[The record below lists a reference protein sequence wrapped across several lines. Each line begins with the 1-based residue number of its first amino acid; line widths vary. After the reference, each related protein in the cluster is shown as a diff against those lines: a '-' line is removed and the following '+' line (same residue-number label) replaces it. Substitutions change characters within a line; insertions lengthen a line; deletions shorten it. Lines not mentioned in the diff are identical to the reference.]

1 MPELRQLRYFLA
13 VAEELN
19 FTRAATRLHIAQQA
33 LSAAIRQLEAELGT
47 TLFVRTTRRVELTQ
61 TGEVLVEPA
70 RRTLAEATAAVQA
83 VQAVA
88 RGERGHLHV
97 GLQSGAAGDLP
108 HRVFTAFERRLP
120 DADLDFHYFTW
131 TDSSVG
137 LRSGATQVAFV
148 RPPIAGD
155 LEFLPLFSEPRVAV
169 LPAGHRLAG
178 EPDLSI
184 AELLDEVWCLL
195 PPDDPVWRDFW
206 LATAH
211 RDGAAAKTGPV
222 MTSLEEQFQYA
233 LAGAGISLAP
243 RSATQ
248 DYGRPGIAFVP
259 VRDVEPSTAA
269 LAWPHGQHNPL
280 VRQFIA
286 IAAEVRDH
294 EAEAGR
300 LPGRAAKVSP
310 SRRAQRPPVQET

>member
-47 TLFVRTTRRVELTQ
+47 RLFVRTTRKVELTPA
-61 TGEVLVEPA
+61 GEVLVEPA
-70 RRTLAEATAAVQA
+70 RRTLAEAAGAVQA

-108 HRVFTAFERRLP
+108 HRVFTAFVKRLP
-120 DADLDFHYFTW
+120 GADLDFHYFTW
-131 TDSSVG
+131 TDSSAG
-137 LRSGATQVAFV
+137 LRSGATEVALV

-195 PPDDPVWRDFW
+195 PPGDPVWRDFW
-206 LATAH
+206 LAADH
-211 RDGAAAKTGPV
+211 REGAPAKTGPV
-222 MTSLEEQFQYA
+222 MTSLEEQFQYV

-243 RSATQ
+243 QSVTR

-259 VRDVEPSTAA
+259 VRDLEPSTAA
-269 LAWPHGQHNPL
+269 VAWPRGQNNPL
-280 VRQFIA
+280 VRQFVA
-286 IAAEVRDH
+286 VAAEVRDR
-294 EAEAGR
+294 EAKAGR
-300 LPGRAAKVSP
+300 LPGRAAKVASP
-310 SRRAQRPPVQET
+310 PPPQ

>member
-19 FTRAATRLHIAQQA
+19 FTRAATRLRIAQQA
-33 LSAAIRQLEAELGT
+33 LSAAIRQLETELGT
-47 TLFVRTTRRVELTQ
+47 PLFVRTTRKVELTPA
-61 TGEVLVEPA
+61 GEALVGPA
-70 RRTLAEATAAVQA
+70 RRTLAEAAATVEA

-97 GLQSGAAGDLP
+97 GLQSGAGGDLP
-108 HRVFTAFERRLP
+108 HRIFSAFRQRLP
-120 DADLDFHYFTW
+120 GADLDFHYFTW

-169 LPAGHRLAG
+169 LPAGHPLAG
-178 EPDLSI
+178 APELSI
-184 AELLDEVWCLL
+184 ADLRDEAWCEL
-195 PPDDPVWRDFW
+195 PAGDPVWRDFW
-206 LATAH
+206 LASEH
-211 RDGAAAKTGPV
+211 RDGQPVKSGPV
-222 MTSLEEQFQYA
+222 MTSFEEQFQYA

-243 RSATQ
+243 QSATR
-248 DYGRPGIAFVP
+248 DYGRPGIAFVL
-259 VRDVEPSTAA
+259 VRDLAPSTAA
-269 LAWPHGQHNPL
+269 VAWRRGDNNPL
-280 VRQFIA
+280 ATRFVA

-294 EAEAGR
+294 EAKAGR
-300 LPGRAAKVSP
+300 LPGRAARV
-310 SRRAQRPPVQET
+310 APPQPP